1 MIEAAVRDIL
11 LSDPNIVQCTGNR
24 IFPLELPL
32 NCKLPAISY
41 FKVSDPYKQVSG
53 FPRFQVS
60 CWAEDYEECLNLK
73 KAVTDTLEGFSGTV
87 NNVTIIRI
95 IPIDAPDF
103 YDSSVGVY
111 HIPIDFKVIYRK

>member
-1 MIEAAVRDIL
+1 MLGRGLRGV
-11 LSDPNIVQCTGNR
+11 
-24 IFPLELPL
+24 
-32 NCKLPAISY
+32 
-41 FKVSDPYKQVSG
+41 FK
-53 FPRFQVS
+53 
-60 CWAEDYEECLNLK
+60 LK

-111 HIPIDFKVIYRK
+111 HIPIDFKVIHRK